1 MPAAKLSKNIIRQDR
16 PNVTVEDDPKDP
28 SRRPKKKVKKTY
40 GMPSTHSTSIGFYM
54 AYIILS
60 LPPFSS
66 PSTTIS
72 GMRRALTVSGPTGG
86 LMALMTL
93 VWGSLIMWSRV
104 RIGYHTLA
112 QVLVGAAI
120 GLSGGLA
127 WRWMWD
133 NKVVGLGSWEGVL
146 QGWIDRAFGM
156 VGL

>member
-1 MPAAKLSKNIIRQDR
+1 
-16 PNVTVEDDPKDP
+16 
-28 SRRPKKKVKKTY
+28 
-40 GMPSTHSTSIGFYM
+40 M
-54 AYIILS
+54 AYIILP

-72 GMRRALTVSGPTGG
+72 GMRRASTVSGPTGG
-86 LMALMTL
+86 LMALLTL

-112 QVLVGAAI
+112 QVLVGATI
-120 GLSGGLA
+120 GLSGGVA